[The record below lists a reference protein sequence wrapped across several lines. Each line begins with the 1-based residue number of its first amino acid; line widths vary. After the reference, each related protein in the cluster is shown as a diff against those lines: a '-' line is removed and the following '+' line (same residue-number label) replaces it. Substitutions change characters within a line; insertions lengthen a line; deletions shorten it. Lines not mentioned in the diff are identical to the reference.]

1 MTYYPELD
9 EIYDIDRQWEEDEA
23 KRELEEEVLQY
34 MREKL
39 INAVRQTDGE
49 ELNEDDILKLSDDDL
64 KLVYFHWFPP
74 KR

>member
-23 KRELEEEVLQY
+23 KREFEEEVLQY

>member
-34 MREKL
+34 MKEKL

-74 KR
+74 KK